1 MVLFILGLNQ
11 PDKLKAVQMLENDFN
26 KIIPD
31 SLCQITMES
40 QELCNSDKNV
50 VYPYT
55 KITAEEVIFFLE
67 ELWKRYKMQNLYVA
81 SLCHFSQD
89 LYYLIR

>member
-1 MVLFILGLNQ
+1 
-11 PDKLKAVQMLENDFN
+11 MLEYDFN

-31 SLCQITMES
+31 SLCEITMES

-55 KITAEEVIFFLE
+55 KITAEELIFFLE

-81 SLCHFSQD
+81 FLCHFSQD